1 MGPLHGLD
9 AALVAAV
16 ALATF
21 VATGG
26 AVLVSGFL
34 PRASGPKAG
43 RGALGAA
50 LVYLAA
56 AMLVALAVAAVAAAT
71 ALPWAVAL
79 VAAGLAFLAA
89 PFAIQPLPE
98 ALRESRGGLVA
109 VMALSAAM
117 LFLLPAPGFL

>member
-9 AALVAAV
+9 AALVAAFT
-16 ALATF
+16 LAAF

-34 PRASGPKAG
+34 PRASGPQAA
-43 RGALGAA
+43 RGAIGAV
-50 LVYLAA
+50 LVYAAA
-56 AMLVALAVAAVAAAT
+56 AMLAVLVVVAVSAAT

-79 VAAGLAFLAA
+79 LAAGLAFLAA

-98 ALRESRGGLVA
+98 TLRESRAGLVA
-109 VMALSAAM
+109 VLALSTAM
-117 LFLLPAPGFL
+117 VVLLPIPGFL